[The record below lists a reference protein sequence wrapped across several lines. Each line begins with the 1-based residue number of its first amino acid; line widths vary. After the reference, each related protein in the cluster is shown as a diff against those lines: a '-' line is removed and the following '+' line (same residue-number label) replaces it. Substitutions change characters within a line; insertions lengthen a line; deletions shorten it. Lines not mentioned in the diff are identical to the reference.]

1 MEELIEIT
9 QKAARK
15 VEDLLD
21 ERGLEGHGVSV
32 GVDYEGGQAA
42 YTLEFEESPGED
54 DVVVESNGVELY
66 VDEDSAAAVE
76 GSKVDYVVDNGR
88 AGFKVVG
95 DVKDDT
101 AQEFDDSI
109 QGRIKEFLAVN
120 FPQIQGHGGKAVI
133 EEVREDEE
141 YVRLSL
147 EGSCS
152 GCGISDA
159 TTDAIKNN
167 LPANVEGVTK
177 VEISAGDGPTQIDP
191 PV

>member
-1 MEELIEIT
+1 MDQLIEIT
-9 QKAARK
+9 PKAARK

-21 ERGLEGHGVSV
+21 DRGLEGHGVSV

-42 YTLEFEESPGED
+42 YTLEFEEAPEED

-76 GSKVDYVVDNGR
+76 GSKVDYVVENGR

-95 DVKDDT
+95 DVKGDGS
-101 AQEFDDSI
+101 QEFDDSI

-133 EEVREDEE
+133 EEVREDEG

-147 EGSCS
+147 EGACS

-159 TTDAIKNN
+159 TSDAIKNN
-167 LPANVEGVTK
+167 LPANVEGVTE